1 MFYPGFFDK
10 QVPFVKTDFKTSFEM
25 FFFLCVGMN
34 YVFDVQHT
42 FREVYDS
49 TKRKIFMSQQSLD
62 DQGQGH
68 SESEMDTTYENQDVS
83 SSFEVMMQI
92 KFQEIWTFLNN
103 TCLYIK

>member
-1 MFYPGFFDK
+1 M
-10 QVPFVKTDFKTSFEM
+10 KTDFKTSFEM

-92 KFQEIWTFLNN
+92 KFQEI
-103 TCLYIK
+103 